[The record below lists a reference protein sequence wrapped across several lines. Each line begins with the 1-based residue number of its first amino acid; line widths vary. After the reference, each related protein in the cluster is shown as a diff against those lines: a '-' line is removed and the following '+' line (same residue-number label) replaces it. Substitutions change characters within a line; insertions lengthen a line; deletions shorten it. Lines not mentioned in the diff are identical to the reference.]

1 MRAEMQVTPAIW
13 FPTIETNTG
22 TDVFTKRLVKELN
35 QQGIRAEIAWLPL
48 RAEYAPWTVPVPE
61 APTWATAVH
70 VNTWLHPRFVPD
82 HLPLVATLHHAI
94 HHPAARSY
102 KGWLR
107 AVYHRYWIAPI
118 ERRIMKRA
126 DKVVAVS
133 QFVADCARQ
142 TLLDVPIRVIHN
154 GINTGVFKP
163 RQRARNATKP
173 YQLLYVGSWMARKGV
188 DLLAPIMRE
197 LGDGFELRYTSGP
210 EAEAAKAHMPC
221 NMIDIGRLQGDAAVL
236 DAMQTADILLFPS
249 RSEGHPLVAIEAMA
263 CGLPVVGSRIAPLIE
278 VIDHGETGLLCQQDD
293 VAGFVEAVQ
302 NLSRDQGLYDAIQHK
317 APSCVRER
325 FSEDAMIEKYVDVYR
340 AVTSAPL
347 RRST

>member
-1 MRAEMQVTPAIW
+1 MQKNIGIW
-13 FPTIETNTG
+13 FPTIETKTG
-22 TDVFTKRLVKELN
+22 TDVFTKRLVNRLN
-35 QQGIRAEIAWLPL
+35 QIGIKAEITWLPL
-48 RAEYAPWTVPVPE
+48 RAEYAPWTVPAPE
-61 APTWATAVH
+61 APAWATTVH

-82 HLPLVATLHHAI
+82 NLPLVATLHHAI

-118 ERRIMKRA
+118 ERRIMQRA
-126 DKVVAVS
+126 NQVIAVS
-133 QFVADCARQ
+133 QFVADSARQ
-142 TLLDVPIRVIHN
+142 TLIDTPMQIIYN
-154 GINTGVFKP
+154 GINTDVFKLGHNV
-163 RQRARNATKP
+163 RNTTRPFK
-173 YQLLYVGSWMARKGV
+173 LLYVGSWKTLKGV
-188 DLLAPIMRE
+188 NLLAPIMRK
-197 LGDGFELRYTSGP
+197 LGDGFELHYTGGP
-210 EAEAAKAHMPC
+210 GAEKAKAHMPY
-221 NMIDIGRLQGDAAVL
+221 NMIDIGRLQGEVTVL
-236 DAMQTADILLFPS
+236 NAMQNADVLLFPS